1 MADAVPADALKEI
14 EAMYG
19 PGERSPDGKTV
30 TWNIGGGVPGP
41 DPVASPA
48 GGFTPPPNP
57 PPTQGAPI
65 ILPAPAPR
73 QSPLVPVLLSLILGT
88 EVLRLLLELLR
99 LVARS

>member
-14 EAMYG
+14 EALYG
-19 PGERSPDGKTV
+19 PGVRSPDGKTV
-30 TWNIGGGVPGP
+30 TWNIGGGAPVP
-41 DPVASPA
+41 DPVKGPA
-48 GGFTPPPNP
+48 GGFMPPPNP

-88 EVLRLLLELLR
+88 EVLRLLLEILR
-99 LVARS
+99 LAARS